1 MCCDPMAVFV
11 SHARLSKDV
20 YCHVQRQIENPML
33 FFLTLLELSMT
44 FFKIQSPQYIYT
56 PAIQPIHLPLTT
68 FPILLPT
75 NRNLSSDKTES
86 NPNQPPTPPINNA
99 KTRPRH
105 QTRLEGP
112 ETRLPRNRSA
122 AQREREEQEER
133 ERKQHPSREGDDG
146 GAQQRQGPPSTHSNA
161 AGKSR
166 GSRFQDDNAPRES
179 ARRGTSVRSIA
190 GDGRHQSQQRR
201 DTRSRA
207 SQHRSS
213 HIESQH
219 PSYKGDEGDT
229 RQRQGPPST
238 HSNAAGKSRGS
249 RFQDDNAPRES
260 ARRGTSVRSIAADGG
275 NQFEQRRETGSRAGQ
290 HRPSHTG
297 SRTSQFHS
305 RDITGHRFSRDD
317 NKPDISKDGNYSHS
331 SRRATGESYSNDNG
345 GRSRGT
351 ASVQGGAESRGSR
364 ARMSGRGSGAATIEE
379 YT

>member
-33 FFLTLLELSMT
+33 FFLTLLELSMAL
-44 FFKIQSPQYIYT
+44 FKFNLLNIYT
-56 PAIQPIHLPLTT
+56 PQ
-68 FPILLPT
+68 
-75 NRNLSSDKTES
+75 LSSQS
-86 NPNQPPTPPINNA
+86 ICPSQPFPFYYQPTRIFPV
-99 KTRPRH
+99 TRPKA
-105 QTRLEGP
+105 TRTNLQLQPSTMPKQGP
-112 ETRLPRNRSA
+112 GTKLVLKGLRLAFPEIA
-122 AQREREEQEER
+122 AQREREEQEEREER
-133 ERKQHPSREGDDG
+133 ERKQHPSREGDDD
-146 GAQQRQGPPSTHSNA
+146 GAQQRQAPPSMHSNA

-179 ARRGTSVRSIA
+179 ARRGTSVRSIV

-201 DTRSRA
+201 DTGSRA
-207 SQHRSS
+207 S
-213 HIESQH
+213 
-219 PSYKGDEGDT
+219 
-229 RQRQGPPST
+229 
-238 HSNAAGKSRGS
+238 
-249 RFQDDNAPRES
+249 
-260 ARRGTSVRSIAADGG
+260 
-275 NQFEQRRETGSRAGQ
+275 Q

-305 RDITGHRFSRDD
+305 RDITGRRFSRDD
-317 NKPDISKDGNYSHS
+317 NKPDISKDGGYSHS

>member
-146 GAQQRQGPPSTHSNA
+146 GAQQRQGPPSM
-161 AGKSR
+161 
-166 GSRFQDDNAPRES
+166 
-179 ARRGTSVRSIA
+179 
-190 GDGRHQSQQRR
+190 
-201 DTRSRA
+201 
-207 SQHRSS
+207 
-213 HIESQH
+213 
-219 PSYKGDEGDT
+219 
-229 RQRQGPPST
+229 